1 MKLLTTNFKTNV
13 VKSVMKNIIEPQ
25 PSAYYFI
32 GAHRSIKFANDS
44 SPPDITSDVRSTH
57 YQLHDELLFGKHVTS
72 NDVVPMIKNV
82 QWTNGTVYEMYD
94 TDTADLDQKNFYVVS
109 FESGEYHVFK
119 CLNNNG
125 GTASTEQPKRSETN
139 PDDTYYRTN
148 DGYEWKYMYSV
159 TPSQYLKFATPSYFP
174 VITNAAVTAN
184 AVPGSLDTIIIEDPG
199 LSYRNFATGVFKEA
213 GVGGDPLIFSI
224 ESNST
229 ENPLSADDFFYENSS
244 IYIDNGPGDG
254 EIRTIVDYFVQGGE
268 KIVVLDS
275 PFETVPDRTSSFIIS
290 PKVYISGDG
299 INAKA
304 RSVVNANTGSI
315 SEIVIIDRGSDY
327 TYANIEVVGTTGT
340 STVTTVSSV
349 VARAIIAPPGGHGSD
364 PINELYATRLGIG
377 LSFEGSEA
385 NTIPTTNDYR
395 KISLIKDPLFK
406 SANLTFDSTISTLSV
421 TDVIYQPSTGAKG
434 TVTTVSGNTATVEN
448 IYGFFEQSSKDPSNT
463 QLYVTSTGV
472 TLLADKNTV
481 LGYIQSIDRGFETFD
496 QRNIYQVE
504 VSDDGPLNTGFLQ
517 DEVVVQ
523 SGLNKTLSVDL
534 IKLTLSGVDDAY
546 KFFEGE
552 TVTQTTDVN
561 TASGV
566 VVGRIGNVLTLSA
579 PTSYFTVN
587 TAIVGQTSGETA
599 LVTDYD
605 NTFDATATGAIH
617 EVILNS
623 GTVGTGTIALT
634 NVNGTFT
641 LSDVQTNTI
650 NSFKGQTSQA
660 VAKLNGIDTSNTKI
674 VDGSGEFLYVENFVP
689 IARDPDQTERIKLII
704 EF

>member
-1 MKLLTTNFKTNV
+1 MKLLTPNFKTNL
-13 VKSVMKNIIEPQ
+13 VKSFIENIAEPDG
-25 PSAYYFI
+25 YYFL

-57 YQLHDELLFGKHVTS
+57 YQLYDELLFGKHITA
-72 NDVVPMIKNV
+72 NDVKPMIRNV
-82 QWTNGTVYEMYD
+82 PWTEGTVYEMYD
-94 TDTADLDQKNFYVVS
+94 TDTPDLEKKNFYVVS

-125 GTASTEQPKRSETN
+125 GVPSTEQPKRSETN
-139 PDDTYYRTN
+139 PDDVYYRTN
-148 DGYEWKYMYSV
+148 DGYEWKYMFSV

-174 VITNAAVTAN
+174 VFENVDVSAN

-199 LSYRNFATGVFKEA
+199 LSYRNFATGVFKES

-224 ESNST
+224 ESNSPDS
-229 ENPLSADDFFYENSS
+229 PLSADDFFYENSS

-268 KIVVLDS
+268 KIIVLDS
-275 PFETVPDRTSSFIIS
+275 PFETVPNRTSSFIIS

-299 INAKA
+299 KNAKA
-304 RSVVNANTGSI
+304 RSIVNANTGSI

-327 TYANIEVVGTTGT
+327 AYASIEVVGTTGT
-340 STVTTVSSV
+340 STITTVSSV
-349 VARAIIAPPGGHGSD
+349 VARAIISPPKGHGAD
-364 PINELYATRLGIG
+364 PVNELYATRLGVG
-377 LSFEGSEA
+377 MMFEGSEA

-406 SANLTFDSTISTLSV
+406 TANLTFTDIVSNISV
-421 TDVIYQPSTGAKG
+421 TDVVYQPSTGAQG
-434 TVTTVSGNTATVEN
+434 TVTTVSGDTITVES
-448 IYGFFEQSSKDPSNT
+448 IYGFFEASSKDPSNT
-463 QLYVTSTGV
+463 AIYLANTGI
-472 TLLADKNTV
+472 TLINDKTTV
-481 LGYIQSIDRGFETFD
+481 LGYVESIDRAFETFD
-496 QRNIYQVE
+496 QRSIYQVE
-504 VSDDGPLNTGFLQ
+504 VTDDGPSNTGFIE

-523 SGLNKTLSVDL
+523 SGLNKTLLVDL
-534 IKLTLSGVDDAY
+534 IKLTLDGVDAAY
-546 KFFEGE
+546 KFNEGE
-552 TVTQTTDVN
+552 TISQTTDGN
-561 TASGV
+561 IATGT
-566 VVGRIGNVLTLSA
+566 VVGRVGNVLTISS

-587 TAIVGQTSGETA
+587 ASIVGQTSGETA
-599 LVTDYD
+599 LVIDYD

-617 EVILNS
+617 EVNLTS
-623 GTVGTGTIALT
+623 GTTGTGTIALT

-660 VAKLNGIDTSNTKI
+660 VARLNGIDTSNTKI
-674 VDGSGEFLYVENFVP
+674 VDGSGEILYIENFVP
-689 IARDPDQTERIKLII
+689 IVRDTDQTERIKLII